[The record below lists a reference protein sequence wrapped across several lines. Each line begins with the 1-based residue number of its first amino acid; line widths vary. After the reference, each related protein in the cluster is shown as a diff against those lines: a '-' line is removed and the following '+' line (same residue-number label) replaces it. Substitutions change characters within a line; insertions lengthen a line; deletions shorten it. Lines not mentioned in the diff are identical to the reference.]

1 MAAQT
6 DFWGEIAPAA
16 VRTPLAILREQAAL
30 LGAKT
35 KNLIEATVA
44 TSVNGPQFQHRFNLV
59 VPSLGNYTYELFWV
73 THGIEMYP
81 IIVPLAPPKDRVN
94 NGTGVHRMVAREIVV
109 GRNKEDHRE
118 FARAGHKLRRQ
129 TGLRAR

>member
-44 TSVNGPQFQHRFNLV
+44 TSVNGPQFQRRFNLV

-81 IIVPLAPPKDRVN
+81 IIVPLAPPKDRELTTEQEFTEWLRGKLSSDATKKIIVN
-94 NGTGVHRMVAREIVV
+94 LLAQATS
-109 GRNKEDHRE
+109 
-118 FARAGHKLRRQ
+118 
-129 TGLRAR
+129 

>member
-81 IIVPLAPPKDRVN
+81 IIVPLALPKDRELTTEQEFTEWLRGKLSSDATKKIIVN
-94 NGTGVHRMVAREIVV
+94 LLAQATS
-109 GRNKEDHRE
+109 
-118 FARAGHKLRRQ
+118 
-129 TGLRAR
+129 